1 MSTGQVVMITGA
13 SSGFGRLISETLA
26 RKGYRVFAT
35 MRALE
40 GKNAARAREL
50 RELAERESLWLRP
63 LELDVTEDASV
74 ERAVGRAID
83 EAGRIDVAVNNA
95 GYGLIGVT
103 EAATLE
109 QARRIMDTNFMG
121 AVRVNRAVLPHMRRQ
136 KSGLLIHI
144 SSGAGRVVVPGMG
157 FYCAS
162 KWALEALA
170 EEYRYELDGQYIDSV
185 IIQPG
190 AYPTAVFDKIERTA
204 DIARTETYGAVNSI
218 AGRVLGMLAGSKR
231 NPQEVANAVL
241 ETIETPFGRRKL
253 RQRIGSGVDGIS
265 ELNEL
270 SGKVQAQ
277 ILESFGVAT
286 LAGK

>member
-63 LELDVTEDASV
+63 LELDVTEDTSV
-74 ERAVGRAID
+74 EWAVGRAID

-170 EEYRYELDGQYIDSV
+170 EEYRYELAGQYIDSV

-231 NPQEVANAVL
+231 NPEEVANAVL

-253 RQRIGSGVDGIS
+253 RQRIGSGADGIS